1 MLAQTKNKKENSN
14 KVRIESGNI
23 AKGNREAQGIHSNNF
38 K

>member
-1 MLAQTKNKKENSN
+1 MFGQTKNKRENSN

-23 AKGNREAQGIHSNNF
+23 AKGSREAQGIHSNNF